1 LILDA
6 YNPLTPFWT
15 ALTIG
20 VELGLGIIAY
30 IGAIY
35 VVPFLRRRSSL
46 IDFGESREV
55 DSMLR
60 SNLAKFFLK
69 KILRLRRIRK
79 LPTNPVWFL
88 LYYMGAMGLAFLTL
102 FIVTFDL
109 ATSVGWVSPFSV
121 NGLKYDLLFARANG
135 QPNGAH
141 IVSYLGV
148 VAIAW
153 IVAIKY
159 RDGPFPELFLG
170 GLAGAFLVAV
180 HEGIWIVFYYAY
192 YWQFLDLDL
201 LTNVL
206 KDVSFSSMIILFV
219 LAFKNYPFQKMNLT
233 IFKRPAMLFTAYCMG
248 WFFLPIAFGYNPF
261 PITTLNNF
269 KYGHTVYNE
278 TVYWADPAVNAIE
291 VASWIFAFILMAVTI
306 LRSKPTR

>member
-1 LILDA
+1 MILDT
-6 YNPLTPFWT
+6 YNPLTPFWL

-20 VELGLGIIAY
+20 FESGLGIVGY

-35 VVPFLRRRSSL
+35 VVPFLRHRSSL
-46 IDFGESREV
+46 IDFGESCEV

-69 KILRLRRIRK
+69 KILRLKRIRK

-109 ATSVGWVSPFSV
+109 ATSVGWISPFSI
-121 NGLKYDLLFARANG
+121 NGLEYDLLFARANG

-141 IVSYLGV
+141 IISYLGV

-261 PITTLNNF
+261 PITTVNNF

-278 TVYWADPAVNAIE
+278 TIYWADPAVNALE
-291 VASWIFAFILMAVTI
+291 VTSWIFAFVLIAITI

>member
-1 LILDA
+1 LILDT

-20 VELGLGIIAY
+20 VELGLGVVAY

-46 IDFGESREV
+46 IDFGEAREV
-55 DSMLR
+55 DSLLR
-60 SNLAKFFLK
+60 SSLGKFFLK
-69 KILRLRRIRK
+69 KILRLKRIRK
-79 LPTNPVWFL
+79 LPVNPIWFL
-88 LYYMGAMGLAFLTL
+88 MYYMGALGLAFLTL

-109 ATSVGWVSPFSV
+109 VTSVGWISPFSL
-121 NGLKYDLLFARANG
+121 NGLEYDLIFARANG

-153 IVAIKY
+153 IVAVKY

-170 GLAGAFLVAV
+170 GLTGAFLVAI
-180 HEGIWIVFYYAY
+180 HEGIYIPFYYIQYAQY
-192 YWQFLDLDL
+192 LDWSL

-206 KDVSFSSMIILFV
+206 KDISMFSEMVLFIF
-219 LAFKNYPFQKMNLT
+219 AFKNYPFQKMNLKMFT
-233 IFKRPAMLFTAYCMG
+233 LPAFFFAAYCVD
-248 WFFLPIAFGYNPF
+248 WFFVPILFGYSPF
-261 PITTLNNF
+261 PITIINNF
-269 KYGHTVYNE
+269 KYGKTVYME
-278 TVYWADPAVNAIE
+278 TAYWADPAVNAIE
-291 VASWIFAFILMAVTI
+291 VVSWVFAFLLMAI
-306 LRSKPTR
+306 AIMGGKKKE